1 MPKNH
6 VEVHVKNV
14 IKLDHSKKTNKKRKP
29 TKKGRKTT
37 KKVN

>member
-14 IKLDHSKKTNKKRKP
+14 IKLDHSKKTNKNVNRQ
-29 TKKGRKTT
+29 KKDVKIISPL
-37 KKVN
+37 N